1 MGQSEQ
7 TEKVREADEVREVS
21 DEFQILG
28 SLQHGRLWM
37 SFAKFDGIL
46 MSFE

>member
-7 TEKVREADEVREVS
+7 KEKVREADEVREVS

-28 SLQHGRLWM
+28 SLQHGKDFGCLLL
-37 SFAKFDGIL
+37 SL
-46 MSFE
+46 MGY